1 MSVLE
6 RFREIWL
13 VDFEFRATEGGLPEP
28 VCIVSKNL
36 KSGET
41 IRIWEDELR
50 RLKQAP
56 FDIGNQSILVA
67 YYASAEIGC
76 FLALNWD
83 LPVNVLDL
91 FVEFRNLTNGLNTPS
106 GAGLLGAL
114 VWFGLDSISA
124 NEKESYRDLILRGDY
139 TQEEQ
144 TKIMNYCE
152 GDVIALEKLIN
163 VMGGRLSPQ
172 ALLRGRY
179 MKSVAVMERNG
190 IPIDVP
196 LYNHLTDHWE
206 EIQNDLIA
214 EVDKNYGIYEG
225 RTFKYGRF
233 EAWLKKHHILWPT
246 LESGSLALDDDTFK
260 DMARIHP
267 EIEPLRQLRWTLSKM
282 RLSDLAIG
290 PDGRNRCLLSA
301 FRAKTGRNQPSNSKF
316 IFGPSVWLRGF
327 IKPEQY
333 FAIAYIDWEQQEF
346 GIAAALS
353 GDPSM
358 IQAYQSG
365 DPYLEF
371 ARLAKAVP
379 DNSTK
384 QSHPKE
390 RELFKST
397 CLAVQY
403 AMGPNSL
410 AGRLGVTRFEART
423 LLELHK
429 DVFKK
434 FWSWSNAAVDYG
446 MLNNRIFSVF
456 GWEYHITGRPNDR
469 SLRNFPMQ
477 ANGAEMLRIACCLA
491 TERGIKVCAPIH
503 DALLIEAPESEIEEA
518 VRATQLAMR
527 EASET
532 VLSGFPLRS
541 EAKVVRYPDRYEDE
555 RGTLMWDTITGLL
568 KGRGHLIDPGQI

>member
-190 IPIDVP
+190 IAIDVP
-196 LYNHLTDHWE
+196 LYNHLKDH
-206 EIQNDLIA
+206 
-214 EVDKNYGIYEG
+214 
-225 RTFKYGRF
+225 
-233 EAWLKKHHILWPT
+233 
-246 LESGSLALDDDTFK
+246 
-260 DMARIHP
+260 
-267 EIEPLRQLRWTLSKM
+267 
-282 RLSDLAIG
+282 
-290 PDGRNRCLLSA
+290 
-301 FRAKTGRNQPSNSKF
+301 
-316 IFGPSVWLRGF
+316 
-327 IKPEQY
+327 
-333 FAIAYIDWEQQEF
+333 
-346 GIAAALS
+346 
-353 GDPSM
+353 
-358 IQAYQSG
+358 
-365 DPYLEF
+365 
-371 ARLAKAVP
+371 
-379 DNSTK
+379 
-384 QSHPKE
+384 
-390 RELFKST
+390 
-397 CLAVQY
+397 
-403 AMGPNSL
+403 
-410 AGRLGVTRFEART
+410 
-423 LLELHK
+423 
-429 DVFKK
+429 
-434 FWSWSNAAVDYG
+434 
-446 MLNNRIFSVF
+446 
-456 GWEYHITGRPNDR
+456 
-469 SLRNFPMQ
+469 
-477 ANGAEMLRIACCLA
+477 
-491 TERGIKVCAPIH
+491 
-503 DALLIEAPESEIEEA
+503 
-518 VRATQLAMR
+518 
-527 EASET
+527 
-532 VLSGFPLRS
+532 
-541 EAKVVRYPDRYEDE
+541 
-555 RGTLMWDTITGLL
+555 
-568 KGRGHLIDPGQI
+568 